1 MTTWLEKSTVIT
13 FNNNI
18 LSINN
23 VPHFELYKLY
33 LLTKHNKNE
42 TCVVRSAEEL
52 TI

>member
-42 TCVVRSAEEL
+42 ACIVRSAEEL